1 MEKTYWVYMLAS
13 SKNGTLYI
21 GVTGDLSKR
30 VFEHRHDLV
39 DGFTK
44 EYQVHMLVW
53 FESTNDVESA
63 IRREKQMKKWKRAW
77 KIELIEKEN
86 PGWQD
91 LSGSLLSQG

>member
-53 FESTNDVESA
+53 FESTNMS
-63 IRREKQMKKWKRAW
+63 RARFAVR
-77 KIELIEKEN
+77 
-86 PGWQD
+86 
-91 LSGSLLSQG
+91 SR

>member
-13 SKNGTLYI
+13 AKNGTLYI
-21 GVTGDLSKR
+21 GVTSDLLKR
-30 VFEHRHDLV
+30 AAEHKQGLIA
-39 DGFTK
+39 GFTK
-44 EYQVHMLVW
+44 EYGVHSLVW
-53 FESTNDVESA
+53 FEPTGDVESA

-86 PGWQD
+86 PGWHD